1 MGFDKKTVDDVDLA
15 GKRVFVRVDFNVP
28 QDDTGAITDDR
39 RIRAALPTINALVA
53 KKAKVILASHLGRPK
68 GTRAPKY
75 TLAPAA
81 ARLSELIGQKVTLAE
96 DCIGPD
102 AEKAAAALQPG
113 QVLLLENLRF
123 HAEEEKNDPEFSKQ
137 LGSLAD
143 AYVNDAF
150 GAAHRAH
157 ASTEGIA
164 RVLEA
169 QGKPAVA
176 GYLMKKE
183 LEYLGGALDNPQHP
197 FVAILGG
204 AKVKDKIAVIENLLP
219 KVDTLII
226 GGGMA
231 YTFAKA
237 QGYEIGKSLLDE
249 TNIDFAKRVLA
260 ESGSKIKLPVD
271 VVAVDG
277 NPFEKDP
284 AALQKKTVPVTAIP
298 ADWEGVD
305 IGPKTI
311 EEFSGVVKS
320 AKLVIWNGPMGI
332 FEIDAFAV
340 GTRGVADAL
349 AQSSATSIVGGG
361 DSAAAVEK
369 LGYADRISHISTGG
383 GASLEFL
390 EGKTLPG
397 VAALQDK

>member
-1 MGFDKKTVDDVDLA
+1 MGFNKKTVDDVDLT

-28 QDDTGAITDDR
+28 QDETGAITDDR
-39 RIRAALPTINALVA
+39 RIRAALPTIRSLVA
-53 KKAKVILASHLGRPK
+53 KHAKVILASHLGRPK
-68 GTRAPKY
+68 GAPTPKY
-75 TLAPAA
+75 SLAPVAL
-81 ARLSELIGQKVTLAE
+81 RLSELIGQPVALAS
-96 DCIGPD
+96 DCVGAEAQKSVD
-102 AEKAAAALQPG
+102 ALRPG
-113 QVLLLENLRF
+113 QTLLLENLRF
-123 HAEEEKNDPEFSKQ
+123 HAEEEANDPEFARQ
-137 LGSLAD
+137 LASLAD

-164 RVLEA
+164 RILES

-183 LEYLGGALDNPQHP
+183 LEYLGGALDNPEHP

-237 QGYEIGKSLLDE
+237 KGYEIGKSLLDAS
-249 TNIDFAKRVLA
+249 NIEFAKKVLA

-271 VVAVDG
+271 VTVVSG
-277 NPFEKDP
+277 NPFDVDV
-284 AALQKKTVPVTAIP
+284 ATLQIKTVPIDGIP

-305 IGPKTI
+305 IGPETI
-311 EEFSGVVKS
+311 KKFSAVVS
-320 AKLVIWNGPMGI
+320 AAKLVIWNGPMGI

-340 GTRGVADAL
+340 GTRGIAEAL
-349 AQSSATSIVGGG
+349 ASSSATSIVGGG

-390 EGKTLPG
+390 EGKVLPG